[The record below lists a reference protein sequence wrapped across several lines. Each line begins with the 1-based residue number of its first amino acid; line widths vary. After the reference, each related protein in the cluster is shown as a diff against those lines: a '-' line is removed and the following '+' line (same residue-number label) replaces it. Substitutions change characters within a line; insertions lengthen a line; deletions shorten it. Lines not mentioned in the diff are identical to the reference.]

1 MAMGFVS
8 LLTQRYDDMAAFY
21 RDRLGGRV
29 ERSWDRAGARG
40 MLLDLGGLRVELMD
54 ASREKAA
61 AIAGE
66 HGGRIHLVVEVSGL
80 ARRALA
86 MGLPAPATTSWGAS
100 LVTLADPDGLPVSL
114 LEWSGAPQS

>member
-1 MAMGFVS
+1 MGFVS

-29 ERSWDRAGARG
+29 EKSWDRAGARG

-66 HGGRIHLVVEVSGL
+66 HGGRVHLVVEVSGL
-80 ARRALA
+80 ARRAWPWA
-86 MGLPAPATTSWGAS
+86 CRRPRQPRGARAWSRLPTPTAFP
-100 LVTLADPDGLPVSL
+100 
-114 LEWSGAPQS
+114 